1 MLCNLCRIEYDLI
14 QDATRQ
20 ETTCIFAV
28 EQIERTQLP
37 NSKWSKKK
45 EFELTLDLQAPVVQ
59 LSPELWN
66 FEDFLDHVS
75 QLQEKHKMYPSCR
88 PAQAEESLERS
99 PQLGKRIDKIVPKVV
114 LEPEFWSVLAA
125 TF

>member
-1 MLCNLCRIEYDLI
+1 MLQGKRQLVYLQLNKLKGLSCRIQSDL
-14 QDATRQ
+14 
-20 ETTCIFAV
+20 
-28 EQIERTQLP
+28 
-37 NSKWSKKK
+37 KKK

-88 PAQAEESLERS
+88 RAQAEESLERS